1 MGVLPPLREGI
12 QVDWYVQHPGQV
24 WNEQDW
30 GDGGQSRDEGPGRAA
45 VMLVGK
51 TDFGMRVKNSVHGE
65 DKTGTHSQTV
75 Y

>member
-1 MGVLPPLREGI
+1 MSRTGGVE
-12 QVDWYVQHPGQV
+12 DSPGM
-24 WNEQDW
+24 
-30 GDGGQSRDEGPGRAA
+30 RDLAGLA